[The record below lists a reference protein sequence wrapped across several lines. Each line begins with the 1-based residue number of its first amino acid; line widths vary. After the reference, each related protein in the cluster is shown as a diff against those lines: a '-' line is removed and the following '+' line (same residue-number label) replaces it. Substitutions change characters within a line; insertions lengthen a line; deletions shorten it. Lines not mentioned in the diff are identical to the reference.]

1 MVNAIPECFDCMG
14 STKAVLLKRE
24 AVLTSTDSTFKVEM
38 SFMTSMVGQGGQAR
52 PSLIQINP
60 IPSTNHHW
68 QVLTS
73 WYKSHYSCLGYKPI
87 ETCVANGWGFLQP
100 YPDRLE
106 AMILSHMPTPSKDV
120 SLDIMLQHCSLI
132 QASDLYKFCSKNAQ
146 GSISACREMLGCL
159 LQGRPPLLLG
169 ESTPFLQDFRIKLQ
183 FFCRCKGKDGKDLVG
198 TNAIGRLLA
207 IAKSKD
213 PGLLTLEDLEPLHT
227 YGFLLSARAQEEI
240 KELTSRV
247 VARVDGGRLGSDKK
261 LLKKR
266 PLLVPIAAA
275 SSSSADGSQKRTKSD
290 VDLAMELFT

>member
-1 MVNAIPECFDCMG
+1 MVNVIPQGFDCMG
-14 STKAVLLKRE
+14 STKAVLQKRE
-24 AVLTSTDSTFKVEM
+24 AVLTSTDRTFKVEM
-38 SFMTSMVGQGGQAR
+38 SFMTSMVGEAGQSR

-60 IPSTNHHW
+60 IPLKKHDW

-73 WYKSHYSCLGYKPI
+73 WYELKYGCLVYKPI

-106 AMILSHMPTPSKDV
+106 ATILSHMPSASKDV
-120 SLDIMLQHCSLI
+120 SLDIMLQHCTAI
-132 QASDLYKFCSKNAQ
+132 QASDLYRFCSKNAQ

-169 ESTPFLQDFRIKLQ
+169 ESTPFLQDFRVKLQ
-183 FFCRCKGKDGKDLVG
+183 FFCRCTGKDGKGMVG
-198 TNAIGRLLA
+198 TNAIGRLLDL
-207 IAKSKD
+207 AKSKD
-213 PGLLTLEDLEPLHT
+213 AGLLTLEDLEPLHT
-227 YGFLLSARAQEEI
+227 FGFLLSARAQEEI

-261 LLKKR
+261 LPKKR